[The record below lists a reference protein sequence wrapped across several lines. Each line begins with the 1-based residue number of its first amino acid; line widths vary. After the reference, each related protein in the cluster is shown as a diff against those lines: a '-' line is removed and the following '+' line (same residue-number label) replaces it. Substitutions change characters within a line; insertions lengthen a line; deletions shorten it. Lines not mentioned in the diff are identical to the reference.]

1 MAAVRAWIA
10 AAAFLVSALAVRPAA
25 ADNRLLTEAIAKYDD
40 LEYDEAIRR
49 LSAALLVP
57 GNTPQDNAQIYRYL
71 GLSYLLIDRPE
82 PATGAFR
89 NLLVLQPDYRFDQET
104 APRIV
109 EFFEQVRRQWEADG
123 RPGIQEL
130 PPPPLRPVRILHVV
144 PESANRGEVL
154 RISSRIEDPDGQGR
168 GMFLNYR
175 TGSRG
180 AFQRTPIPFGPAP
193 QATLPASAVQPPTV
207 EYFLEVVDAGG
218 RAVATRGDAEA
229 PLRVVVPA
237 PGGGSILG
245 KWWFWTGAVAVVAGA
260 VVLGVV
266 LSSDGGGPG
275 PGPGAAQV
283 RIHLAEAPDE

>member
-1 MAAVRAWIA
+1 MRAWIA
-10 AAAFLVSALAVRPAA
+10 AAVLLVSAPGLAF
-25 ADNRLLTEAIAKYDD
+25 ADNRLLAEAIAKYDD

-49 LSAALLVP
+49 LSAALLVA
-57 GNTPQDNAQIYRYL
+57 GNTPEDNATIYRYL
-71 GLSYLLIDRPE
+71 GLSYLLLDRPE

-89 NLLVLQPDYRFDQET
+89 NLLVLRPDYRFDAET

-109 EFFEQVRRQWEADG
+109 EFFEGVRRQWEADG

-144 PESANRGEVL
+144 PDTAERGTAL
-154 RISSRIEDPDGQGR
+154 RLQSRIEDPDDQAR

-180 AFQRTPIPFGPAP
+180 AFQRQPVPAGPT
-193 QATLPASAVQPPTV
+193 QVVTIPASAVQPPTV
-207 EYFLEVVDAGG
+207 EYFLEVVDQGG

-237 PGGGSILG
+237 PSGSILG
-245 KWWFWTGAVAVVAGA
+245 KWWFWTGAVAIIGGA

-275 PGPGAAQV
+275 PGPDDVTV
-283 RIHLAEAPDE
+283 RIRVVEAPE

>member
-1 MAAVRAWIA
+1 MRAVRAWIA
-10 AAAFLVSALAVRPAA
+10 AAVLIASAPALAL
-25 ADNRLLTEAIAKYDD
+25 ADNRLLAEAIAKYDD

-57 GNTPQDNAQIYRYL
+57 GNTPEDNATIYRYL
-71 GLSYLLIDRPE
+71 GLSYLLLDRPE

-89 NLLVLQPDYRFDQET
+89 NLLVLRADYRFDAET

-144 PESANRGEVL
+144 PETAERGTAL
-154 RISSRIEDPDGQGR
+154 RIQSRIEDPDNQAR

-180 AFQRTPIPFGPAP
+180 AFQRSPVPAGPA
-193 QATLPASAVQPPTV
+193 QVSTIPASAVQPPTV
-207 EYFLEVVDAGG
+207 EYFLEVVDEGG
-218 RAVATRGDAEA
+218 RAVATRGDTEA
-229 PLRVVVPA
+229 PLRVVVPG
-237 PGGGSILG
+237 PGGSILG
-245 KWWFWTGAVAVVAGA
+245 KWWFWTGAVALIGGA

-266 LSSDGGGPG
+266 LSSDDGGPG
-275 PGPGAAQV
+275 PGPDDVTV
-283 RIHLAEAPDE
+283 RIRVVEAPE

>member
-10 AAAFLVSALAVRPAA
+10 AAAFLFSTALAPGLAV
-25 ADNRLLTEAIAKYDD
+25 ADNRLLAEAIAKYDD

-57 GNTPQDNAQIYRYL
+57 GNTPEDNKKIYRYL
-71 GLSYLLIDRPE
+71 GLSYLLLDRPE

-89 NLLVLQPDYRFDQET
+89 NLLVLEPDYRFDQET

-109 EFFEQVRRQWEADG
+109 EFFEQVRQQWEADG
-123 RPGIQEL
+123 RPGIQEM

-144 PESANRGEVL
+144 PESAERGEPL
-154 RISSRIEDPDGQGR
+154 RLQSRIEDPDDQGR
-168 GMFLNYR
+168 GVFLNYR

-180 AFQRTPIPFGPAP
+180 AFQRAPIPRSPAP
-193 QATLPASAVQPPTV
+193 VATIPGSAVQPPTV
-207 EYFLEVVDAGG
+207 EYFLEVVDQGG
-218 RAVATRGDAEA
+218 GTVATRGDAEA
-229 PLRVVVPA
+229 PLRVVVPG
-237 PGGGSILG
+237 PSGSILG
-245 KWWFWTGAVAVVAGA
+245 KWWFWTGAAAVVAGA

-275 PGPGAAQV
+275 PGPDDVHV
-283 RIHLAEAPDE
+283 RIRIVEAPE

>member
-10 AAAFLVSALAVRPAA
+10 AAAFLVWALSAPGTAA
-25 ADNRLLTEAIAKYDD
+25 ADNRLLAEAIAKYDD
-40 LEYDEAIRR
+40 LEYEEAIRR
-49 LSAALLVP
+49 LSAALLVT
-57 GNTPQDNAQIYRYL
+57 GNTPQDTASIYRYL
-71 GLSYLLIDRPE
+71 GLSYLLLDRPE

-109 EFFEQVRRQWEADG
+109 EFFEEVRRQWEADG

-144 PESANRGEVL
+144 PETADRGAPL
-154 RISSRIEDPDGQGR
+154 RIRARIEDPDGQGR
-168 GMFLNYR
+168 GLYLNFR
-175 TGSRG
+175 SGSRG
-180 AFQRTPIPFGPAP
+180 AFQRAPVPAGPALV
-193 QATLPASAVQPPTV
+193 ATIPASAVQPPTV
-207 EYFLEVVDAGG
+207 EYFLEVVDEGG

-237 PGGGSILG
+237 PGGSILG
-245 KWWFWTGAVAVVAGA
+245 KWWFWTGAAAVVAGA

-275 PGPGAAQV
+275 PGPGEATV
-283 RIHLAEAPDE
+283 RIRVVEAPE